1 MFSYFELEDAVLDNV
16 SLLEE
21 GGVLYAENIVLTQV
35 LLPSWTT
42 EAIPNLTR
50 TYGVEAC
57 WTVIV
62 DETVLPVD
70 ILVVLVAMASVLY
83 TMTISVDKL
92 KIVSD
97 SVIMAVSVSM
107 MT

>member
-1 MFSYFELEDAVLDNV
+1 M
-16 SLLEE
+16 
-21 GGVLYAENIVLTQV
+21 
-35 LLPSWTT
+35 
-42 EAIPNLTR
+42 
-50 TYGVEAC
+50 
-57 WTVIV
+57 

-107 MT
+107 MTWLGPEIVVVRSTVDVV